1 MALSYLPVDRSQ
13 AFLLPPDMAEW
24 LPENHLVW
32 FVLDVVAK
40 VDTSSLHARHPN
52 VGPGR
57 RAYDPE
63 MLLALLIY
71 AYCSGQRS
79 SRQIERLCEVDVA
92 YRVICANRAPDHTT
106 IARFRRDHQAQAV
119 ALFTDVL
126 VLCAASGLARVGIVS
141 VDGTKMGANAAL
153 DANRARSAIEA
164 EVAAMMAEAKE
175 IDATQDE
182 LFGDARGD
190 ELPPKLASPRSRG
203 AHLDAA
209 LRELEAQAAARR
221 EAEAAARAAAN
232 AAWEER
238 KRDAAAQ
245 GRRLSGARP
254 AVADPV
260 AEAEEAL
267 AGEEAKLAE
276 RIRARAEREAANA
289 AAGRR
294 TSGPKPTYDRRSL
307 RRARRRLERAAQVQA
322 QPDIGDS
329 LSARDQSSRADGD
342 QGRPKPGPMPTTAA
356 PGDAGARVNTT
367 DPQSR
372 IMKTRQGWIQ
382 GYNAQAAVN
391 ELGIVLAAGV
401 TNEPNDCAQCGP
413 MMALTRS
420 SLEAAGVTD
429 AIGTMLFDA
438 GYWSEANAGL
448 SGPDRLIATTKDWK
462 QRKKARQ
469 LGTATGPPPLDA
481 SPLDAMEHRL
491 RTAEGT
497 ALYAKRS
504 TTVEPTFGQIKE
516 GRGFRRFVRHGLAAA
531 NGEWQLICATH
542 NVMKLFRHQLN
553 A

>member
-24 LPENHLVW
+24 LPESHLVW

-57 RAYDPE
+57 RAYDPD

-92 YRVICANRAPDHTT
+92 YRIVCANRAPDHTT
-106 IARFRRDHQAQAV
+106 IARFRQDHQPHAV

-126 VLCAASGLARVGIVS
+126 VLCAAAGLARVGIVS

-153 DANRARSAIEA
+153 DANRTRAAIEA
-164 EVAAMMAEAKE
+164 EVAAMMREANE
-175 IDATQDE
+175 ADIAQDE

-190 ELPPKLASPRSRG
+190 ELPAELADPRTRG

-209 LRELEAQAAARR
+209 LRELVAQAVARR
-221 EAEAAARAAAN
+221 EAAAAARAAAQ
-232 AAWEER
+232 AAWDER
-238 KRDAAAQ
+238 IR
-245 GRRLSGARP
+245 
-254 AVADPV
+254 V
-260 AEAEEAL
+260 AEAEGKTVSGRPPGADAL
-267 AGEEAKLAE
+267 AQAEQALAREEARRDE
-276 RIRARAEREAANA
+276 RVRARAEHEAAHA
-289 AAGRR
+289 AAGR
-294 TSGPKPTYDRRSL
+294 KPTGPTPTFDRRSL
-307 RRARRRLERAAQVQA
+307 RRARQRVQRAQAAKA
-322 QPDIGDS
+322 QPG
-329 LSARDQSSRADGD
+329 AQTGA
-342 QGRPKPGPMPTTAA
+342 TAEKA
-356 PGDAGARVNTT
+356 SEDRVNVT

-372 IMKTRQGWIQ
+372 IMKTAQGWVQ
-382 GYNAQAAVN
+382 GYNAQASVN
-391 ELGIVLAAGV
+391 EVGLVLAAGV
-401 TNEPNDCAQCGP
+401 TTDGNDCAQCGP
-413 MMALTRS
+413 MMARTRA
-420 SLEAAGVTD
+420 SLDAAQIRE

-448 SGPDRLIATTKDWK
+448 AGPDRLIATTKDWK
-462 QRKKARQ
+462 QRKKARE
-469 LGTATGPPPLDA
+469 LGTTTGPPPPDA

-497 ALYAKRS
+497 ALYAHRS

-516 GRGFRRFVRHGLAAA
+516 GRGFRRFVRRGLAAVD
-531 NGEWQLICATH
+531 GEWQLICATH

-553 A
+553 T